1 MQNKYVKNTT
11 DLENTKNKISPN
23 LVKHTNQKINIP
35 NRFAQ
40 SELERKYQQILV
52 EIQTLHNELKR
63 IPTVAELREHLRCD
77 CNIAMLMLR
86 MYRADTKNQTLI
98 GANIELPSFL
108 IAAIKKSL
116 TMVID
121 QQTETL
127 NVVNEK
133 YAKSNEELYN
143 QIEILKAENKLLQNK
158 LNESENRCKDLEIQY
173 LKHKYEPPI
182 HKLTNSN
189 NFVNNNNSASG
200 INSINSLADLFKK

>member
-1 MQNKYVKNTT
+1 MQNKHTHNQ
-11 DLENTKNKISPN
+11 KNKAIKIAPD
-23 LVKHTNQKINIP
+23 LVKSINNKINIP
-35 NRFAQ
+35 NRFAE
-40 SELERKYQQILV
+40 SELERKYKQVLV

-108 IAAIKKSL
+108 TSAIKKSL

-121 QQTETL
+121 QQMETL

-133 YAKSNEELYN
+133 YAKINEDLYN

-173 LKHKYEPPI
+173 LKHKYEPTI
-182 HKLTNSN
+182 STLTDAN
-189 NFVNNNNSASG
+189 NFVSSTNNVKSV
-200 INSINSLADLFKK
+200 NSINSLNDLFKK